1 MPIPKPKEGETQKE
15 FMERCLANP
24 TMIEEFPDM
33 EQRAGVCFTTWR
45 DKKMD
50 LKSDKEEIKIDAIKI
65 NNKGKSHANALIS
78 NGKINESGSWSF
90 SASDGNKLL
99 GSEGDN
105 WAEYSKWF
113 LATNP
118 DAESETKEYYKFPF
132 GKDGQVYRRGI
143 IAAKSRAAQQGY
155 DDIVNLAD
163 DLLNK
168 IDKKIGKEDGE
179 NKMDDNLIN
188 RVDFIEINVPD
199 EDNMDYLTESFS
211 MTDEGFLRG
220 RAVVTNIGVFPY
232 LMEDGSIRWELR
244 PPTEVLNIDSVMSLK
259 GKVLTNDHPGDG
271 VVNINNVNDL
281 QVGFLGDDIRTD
293 PYHLSIP
300 ITITDKETINDAK
313 NGKRALSCGYF
324 ASYEESPGVW
334 MGVPYD
340 GIQRNIRY
348 NHVSI
353 VDRGRA
359 GDSARMRFDSA
370 KARFSSADRSVAISA
385 DIQKSKNNITEDSM
399 NLKTIKLDGVEYQ
412 AEGEVIKALNQRKDE
427 LKKAVKDIED
437 LNTQLETAKS
447 DSAKIEAERDNLKD
461 KVEKLEAEKEEKLD
475 EKAIDELIAKRM
487 RILDGAKIAGVEV
500 KEDMTERQIKEA
512 VIKKAFPKT
521 DLEGKAD
528 EYIDGR
534 FDGAVEVLQENQ
546 EQANESESRK
556 LAGDLD
562 TAEKIDCSEAR
573 QKMIARQHK
582 VSRGIKE

>member
-1 MPIPKPKEGETQKE
+1 MPIPKPKEGETQKT
-15 FMERCLANP
+15 FMGRCMADP
-24 TMIEEFPDM
+24 TMVKEFPDI

-45 DKKMD
+45 SKGDKMED
-50 LKSDKEEIKIDAIKI
+50 LKIDKDEIRTDAIKI

-78 NGKINESGSWSF
+78 NGKINESGSWGF
-90 SASDGNKLL
+90 DANDGDKLL
-99 GSEGDN
+99 GPDGDN

-113 LATNP
+113 LAINP
-118 DAESETKEYYKFPF
+118 DVESETKAYYKFPF
-132 GKDGQVYRRGI
+132 GKDGQVYRRVI
-143 IAAKSRAAQQGY
+143 LAEKTRAAQQGY

-163 DLLNK
+163 DLLKK
-168 IDKKIGKEDGE
+168 IDKKLGKNSKLNDS
-179 NKMDDNLIN
+179 LIN
-188 RVDFIEINVPD
+188 RVDFIEITLPD
-199 EDNMDYLTESFS
+199 EDNMDYLTESFK

-271 VVNINNVNDL
+271 VVNIDNVNDL

-300 ITITDKETINDAK
+300 ITITDKETIDDAK

-324 ASYEESPGVW
+324 ASYVESPGVW

-340 GIQRNIRY
+340 GIQKNIRY

-370 KARFSSADRSVAISA
+370 KARFNSADRSVAISA
-385 DIQKSKNNITEDSM
+385 DIQKSKNNIMEDSM

-412 AEGEVIKALNQRKDE
+412 AEGEVIKALNQRRDE
-427 LKKAVKDIED
+427 LDKTVKEIEE
-437 LNTQLETAKS
+437 LKSQLETARS

-461 KVEKLEAEKEEKLD
+461 KVGKLEAEKEEKLD
-475 EKAIDELIAKRM
+475 EKAINELVQKRM
-487 RILDGAKIAGVEV
+487 NILAGAKLADVEV
-500 KEDMTERQIKEA
+500 NQDMTDREIKEA
-512 VIKKAFPKT
+512 VIKKAFPNT
-521 DLEGKAD
+521 NLEGKAD

-534 FDGAVEVLQENQ
+534 FDGAIELLQETQ
-546 EQANESESRK
+546 EQANEAESRQ
-556 LAGDLD
+556 LAGDID

-573 QKMIARQHK
+573 QKMIDRQYK
-582 VSRGIKE
+582 LSRGIKE